1 MVEGVSISYNTLWK
15 LLVEKKMSGRELREK
30 SGVTT
35 TVMSK
40 MNKEEPVH
48 LEALMKI
55 CKVLNCNLS
64 DIVDVVPQQQD

>member
-1 MVEGVSISYNTLWK
+1 MVDGIVLSYKKLWK
-15 LLVEKKMSGRELREK
+15 LLVDKGITGTQLREQA
-30 SGVTT
+30 GVTT

-55 CKVLNCNLS
+55 CKVLNCTLS